1 MILNFNSKEK
11 IVGTFLISV
20 FILLLSMVV
29 LIGRGKDWF
38 KKNVIYYASFSESY
52 NIDKNASVKLFSAD
66 IGKVTNV
73 TLVGNKVEFTLAIF
87 EDFAHRIKT
96 DSIASIEGISY
107 IGNKYISIKPGTQ
120 KAEILRHGGKIRS
133 ADNKS
138 LSDLL
143 AEFEVEKT
151 AKKVIQS
158 IQDLS
163 ELVHILKD
171 PEGPLFTGLASINKS
186 LFEIEQRIGLIME
199 NSVVASSKFPK
210 TVEQF
215 NKDLEKI
222 HEVSERLVENIAV
235 VRKILDNVEKGSK
248 NVPAITISTKD
259 KLQKAGEMIQGVN
272 EVTKALKKNILLRSN
287 VPEAPK
293 GDSIDAG
300 LR

>member
-11 IVGTFLISV
+11 IVGTFLIIV

-52 NIDKNASVKLFSAD
+52 NIDNNASVKLFSAD

-87 EDFAHRIKT
+87 EDYAYRIKT

-107 IGNKYISIKPGTQ
+107 IGNKYISIKPGSQ
-120 KAEILRHGGKIRS
+120 KAEILRHGGKIQS
-133 ADNKS
+133 SENKS

-151 AKKVIQS
+151 AKKVIKS

-171 PEGPLFTGLASINKS
+171 PKGPLFTGLASINKS

-248 NVPAITISTKD
+248 NVPAITISAKD
-259 KLQKAGEMIQGVN
+259 KLQKAGEMVQGVN

>member
-20 FILLLSMVV
+20 FILLLSLVV

-133 ADNKS
+133 AENKS